1 MQSSSSSSYYED
13 LATLSQAP
21 IENSRKRPAT
31 ESDLINEQAMKRSA
45 EIYNYNQNY
54 HSTVSLLARAVNV
67 LSSAAG
73 QSDRQTPPMATKIQ
87 PAHFHT
93 PAASD
98 LPQASVVYT
107 PESDTSS
114 STIPSFN
121 NSMASNNSFHSFPVP
136 QMPQL
141 PQVSQKPQVQV
152 PAPMRELPNPNECIA
167 EVDGRLPVVGD
178 RSKYKLTVAELQRRV
193 SGPESMN
200 QSSMHALFRLEM
212 LEKYGI
218 LFTAHHRQR
227 NPNSFSYLLEEEA
240 TRFAQDIDM
249 LYKAFF
255 PSDPIGRGMIEK
267 MLASGKTPDAIEI
280 ILQNGVTAMSGLVK
294 TLESRQPTIVYKERR
309 VKGNSLDSDYEQVSA
324 LTHGFAHPTS
334 ITNYRFMQ
342 AAFGRAL
349 SAIQA
354 VKQGRAL
361 AKNCSIDPLAEKPF
375 KYMTDAA
382 YEEWKNVM
390 NGHPSEP
397 KFTNPVLWG
406 GEPPV

>member
-1 MQSSSSSSYYED
+1 MSS
-13 LATLSQAP
+13 
-21 IENSRKRPAT
+21 
-31 ESDLINEQAMKRSA
+31 
-45 EIYNYNQNY
+45 
-54 HSTVSLLARAVNV
+54 
-67 LSSAAG
+67 
-73 QSDRQTPPMATKIQ
+73 
-87 PAHFHT
+87 
-93 PAASD
+93 
-98 LPQASVVYT
+98 
-107 PESDTSS
+107 
-114 STIPSFN
+114 
-121 NSMASNNSFHSFPVP
+121 
-136 QMPQL
+136 
-141 PQVSQKPQVQV
+141 
-152 PAPMRELPNPNECIA
+152 PMRELPNPNESAHFETIDFSDFPLHQIQKLIEEKVANQHELAIHAKERRTIEYERERIA
-167 EVDGRLPVVGD
+167 TERGLHAEAKRWLMQEVSERDNKV
-178 RSKYKLTVAELQRRV
+178 
-193 SGPESMN
+193 
-200 QSSMHALFRLEM
+200 
-212 LEKYGI
+212 
-218 LFTAHHRQR
+218 QR

-249 LYKAFF
+249 LYKAYF
-255 PSDPIGRGMIEK
+255 PSDSIGREMIEK

-280 ILQNGVTAMSGLVK
+280 FLQNGVTAMPGLVK
-294 TLESRQPTIVYKERR
+294 TLESRQPAIVYKERR
-309 VKGNSLDSDYEQVSA
+309 VKRNSLDSDYEQVSA